1 MKTFSAFAL
10 GLLFSLALAPQSGAV
25 PQFGS
30 RDRAQGDRDR
40 VCVYQDIN
48 YQGWEQCYSVGDEVT
63 SLGARKKAI
72 SSIRVYG
79 RARVTVWEDPEFHG
93 HSAEFSSD
101 VADLKLRSL
110 AGGHTWSDQI
120 ESLRVTSDY
129 DNRRDDR
136 RDDSRRDD
144 SRRDDPFRRPNR
156 ISDGICVY
164 DRPAFEGREQCFG
177 LGTDVSDLGRS
188 GNWSDRISS
197 IRVFGRAAAVLYRD
211 IEFRGESIVVDRDV
225 PNLAQIPARNFRS
238 WDRQISSLAVE
249 SDRGR
254 GRARG
259 RF

>member
-10 GLLFSLALAPQSGAV
+10 GLLFSLALAPQSGAA

-30 RDRAQGDRDR
+30 RDRVQGRDR

-48 YQGWEQCYSVGDEVT
+48 FQGWEQCYSVSDEVT
-63 SLGARKKAI
+63 SLGGRKKAI

-79 RARVTVWEDPEFHG
+79 RARVTVWEDPEFKG
-93 HSAEFSSD
+93 HSAEFTSD
-101 VADLKLRSL
+101 VPDLKLRSL
-110 AGGHTWSDQI
+110 AGGHTWNDQI
-120 ESLRVTSDY
+120 ESLRVTSDS
-129 DNRRDDR
+129 DSRRDDR

-144 SRRDDPFRRPNR
+144 PLRRTNR
-156 ISDGICVY
+156 ITDGVCVY
-164 DRPAFEGREQCFG
+164 DRQDFGGREQCFG
-177 LGTDVSDLGRS
+177 LGTNVGDLGRA

-197 IRVFGRAAAVLYRD
+197 IRVFGRAAVVVYRD
-211 IEFRGESIVVDRDV
+211 IEFRGENIVVDRDV
-225 PNLAQIPARNFRS
+225 PDLGQISGRGFRS

>member
-1 MKTFSAFAL
+1 MKTLSAFAL
-10 GLLFSLALAPQSGAV
+10 GLLFSLALAPQSGAA
-25 PQFGS
+25 QFGS
-30 RDRAQGDRDR
+30 PDRGQGRDR

-48 YQGWEQCYSVGDEVT
+48 YVGWEQCYNVGDEVT

-93 HSAEFSSD
+93 HSAEFTSD

-129 DNRRDDR
+129 DNRRDDTR
-136 RDDSRRDD
+136 RDDN
-144 SRRDDPFRRPNR
+144 RRDDPFRRTNR
-156 ISDGICVY
+156 ISDGVCVY

-177 LGTDVSDLGRS
+177 LGTDVGDLGRS

-197 IRVFGRAAAVLYRD
+197 IRVFGRAAVVLYRD
-211 IEFRGESIVVDRDV
+211 IEFRGESIIVDRDV
-225 PNLAQIPARNFRS
+225 PDLAQIPARGFRS
-238 WDRQISSLAVE
+238 WDRQVSSLAVE
-249 SDRGR
+249 SDRNR

>member
-10 GLLFSLALAPQSGAV
+10 GLLLSLALAPAV
-25 PQFGS
+25 KAAPQFGA
-30 RDRAQGDRDR
+30 RDRTQGRDR
-40 VCVYQDIN
+40 VCVYQDVN
-48 YQGWEQCYSVGDEVT
+48 YVGWEQCYNVGDEVT
-63 SLGARKKAI
+63 SLGSHKKAI

-79 RARVTVWEDPEFHG
+79 RARVTVWEDPEFKG

-101 VADLKLRSL
+101 VPDLKLRSL
-110 AGGHTWSDQI
+110 AGGHTWNDQI

-136 RDDSRRDD
+136 RDDGRYDP
-144 SRRDDPFRRPNR
+144 RRDDPLRRTNR

-164 DRPAFEGREQCFG
+164 DRPAFEGREQCFS
-177 LGTDVSDLGRS
+177 LGTDVSDLGRA

-197 IRVFGRAAAVLYRD
+197 IRVFGRVAAVLYRD
-211 IEFRGESIVVDRDV
+211 VEFRGESIIVDRDV
-225 PNLAQIPARNFRS
+225 PDLAQIPGRGFRS
-238 WDRQISSLAVE
+238 WDRQISSLAIE

-254 GRARG
+254 GRSRG